1 MLSELGGLPGPQ
13 LAELLGV
20 AVLGVSVFIA
30 ANKRFELSILALALQ
45 AVGLAGLAALAGLGS
60 ESLGADGDASHV
72 YVSVAMVLAVKAVA
86 IPLVLGYFATR
97 ARVAP
102 TGAAGGAKVGGAE
115 VGGSGVGGLSGVG
128 GDEFNSLYSL
138 IAALGLI
145 VVAYWTGGS
154 LAGLESLVD
163 PRGMTVAIA
172 ISLVGLLVMVGR
184 KNALVQILGL
194 AVLENGVFLVSV
206 AATRGMPLAVEAAVL
221 ADLVFGVMIT
231 GYLSYRIHRAFNT
244 LDTGKLNTLRG

>member
-1 MLSELGGLPGPQ
+1 VLSELGGLPGPQ

-102 TGAAGGAKVGGAE
+102 TGAAGGAKVGGA
-115 VGGSGVGGLSGVG
+115 GVGGLSGVG

-138 IAALGLI
+138 VAALGLI

-194 AVLENGVFLVSV
+194 AVLENGVFLASV